1 MTREIRILIADD
13 HPIVRQGLRYVIERD
28 TQLKIVAEAGDGRTA
43 FETLIALRPEVAILD
58 IDMPCM
64 NGLEVLRAIGQAGLA
79 VAVIVLSV
87 HREEEFFQE
96 ALSLGA
102 RGYVL
107 KDSVTTDILA
117 CIHAVAR
124 GENFASPALT
134 AYLFKQARRAEPPPF
149 DIESLTPTE
158 RAILRLIAEYKTSKQ
173 IADQLHISPHT
184 VRTHRQNICAKLALE
199 GNHGLMRFALEHKTK
214 L

>member
-1 MTREIRILIADD
+1 MTSEIRILIADD
-13 HPIVRQGLRYVIERD
+13 HPIVRQGLRRVIERD
-28 TQLKIVAEAGDGRTA
+28 AQLQIIAEVGDGQAA
-43 FETLIALRPEVAILD
+43 FDSLMALRPEIAILD
-58 IDMPCM
+58 IDMPGM
-64 NGLEVLRAIGQAGLA
+64 TGFDVLRAIGKANLA

-87 HREEEFFQE
+87 HREEEFFSE

-102 RGYVL
+102 KGYVL
-107 KDSVTTDILA
+107 KESAITDILA

-124 GENFASPALT
+124 GENFASPALL
-134 AYLFKQARRAEPPPF
+134 AYLFKQARRAGPSPV
-149 DIESLTPTE
+149 DLDSLTPTE

-184 VRTHRQNICAKLALE
+184 VRTHRQNICVKLALE
-199 GNHGLMRFALEHKTK
+199 GNHGLMRFALEHKTE